1 MATTEEFK
9 NGGSTSYSFSIEYIK
24 ASDIKVK
31 IDGVAQTY
39 TTNASPSSGQYKV
52 VSTTVTLGAAASSG
66 TGNVHI
72 YRETD
77 LDTAAATF
85 AAGSSIRAADLNA
98 CHDMVRLAS
107 QEQNQTVTTADVKDS
122 AITSVK
128 IADGTIVNT
137 DVNASAAI
145 AQSKLNIAN
154 ATTSASGYLSA
165 TDKTKLDGIETG
177 ATGNQTN
184 AEIRTAV
191 EAANDSNVFTDA
203 DHSKLNAIEASAT
216 ADQTDSEIKTAYENN
231 SNTNAYTDAEK
242 TKLSGIET
250 SATADQT
257 ASEIKTLLNSDKL
270 TNSQIADN
278 TVGADQLAHTSVTAG
293 SYGSSTS
300 IPSLTVDAQGRVTAA
315 SGNSVNFD
323 VVADTTP
330 QLGGNLD
337 VNGQDIVSTSNG
349 DIELDPNGSGK
360 VVFKGNATKGAGQFK
375 LNCENNS
382 HAITIKGPPHSAA
395 AAYTLTLPNNDG
407 DSGQFLKTD
416 GVGNLSWDTV
426 SGGGGGGGTAAPNT
440 IVTFTGNIDGSNKT
454 YALSVTPDSAQ
465 NLIVSL
471 NGVVQKPNAG
481 TSIANSAEGYCVSG
495 SNLIFAT
502 APASGS
508 SLFVTE
514 LSATTAGD
522 SIVEGN
528 SKVDIF
534 DDNSTSRAVIE
545 LDGSEKFRVNASGE
559 IGLGGANY
567 GSSGQFLKSQGSG
580 SAAVWASV
588 STTPE
593 GTAILSTGESGTTKF
608 LRVDGDGTCSWQV
621 PPDTNTQVGG
631 ATGVDF
637 NDSVKAR
644 FGTGNDLEL
653 YHDGSNSYVSQVTAG
668 QNLFL
673 KGDAV
678 QIRSASNEQI
688 IETLANGSVSLYY
701 DNSKKL
707 ETKSYGL
714 SLHGNVLMTN
724 ADNQILKFGASND
737 IEIYHDGTNSYLKN
751 TTGALRVQGDLVQI
765 TDVAGGGGGDSMA
778 SFVSGGAANLFYNN
792 SKKLE
797 TTSTGVKI
805 QNAGNNRVLKL
816 DHTDGDHCYI
826 TFMDDDTSDDG
837 QVRVG
842 ALNNDLLFLAGGSEK
857 ARITSSGHL
866 LPGAADTYDLG
877 ANTTPWRNIWMQND
891 LYIEDHGMAVFGTGE
906 DFKIFHNG
914 SDSYIEDS
922 GTGSLILDS
931 NEIKFQKY
939 GTSEVLA
946 KFIGDGGVELYFD
959 GTRACYT
966 ASNAL
971 KFDDNKKAIFGGNLE
986 IKHDG
991 TTNWIEAVNNHG
1003 TVLKAGTGILYLQG
1017 SQVHIGDAGGN
1028 EVHIKTVDDAQVELY
1043 YDNAKVFETLN
1054 YGAQIKRPS
1063 GGATALDIVGC
1074 EGQAAYLYLKADD
1087 GDDDADSWRLGSLT
1101 DGTFRLY
1108 HYTGSWETSIK
1119 AVNNA
1124 QVELYYNNSAKLET
1138 TSSGA
1143 YVHGS
1148 LTESSD
1154 VALKKDITPL
1164 SDSLAKVKQLKGYS
1178 YKFKETDIEAIGFT
1192 AQDVEK
1198 IYPALVEGEEGKK
1211 GLNYGGLIAPLV
1223 EAVKELSAK
1232 VETLETKVAALE
1244 AE

>member
-31 IDGVAQTY
+31 IDGAAQTY

-52 VSTTVTLGAAASSG
+52 VSTTVTLGAAAASG
-66 TGNVHI
+66 SGNVHI

-122 AITSVK
+122 AITSAK
-128 IADGTIVNT
+128 IADGTIVNA

-184 AEIRTAV
+184 DEIRTAV

-203 DHSKLNAIEASAT
+203 DHSKLNAIESSAT

-426 SGGGGGGGTAAPNT
+426 SGGGGGGGGTAAPNT

-621 PPDTNTQVGG
+621 PPDTNTQLSTEEVQDIVGGMVSSNTETNIAVTYDDTNGKLNFVSTDTNTQVGG

-637 NDSVKAR
+637 NDNVKIR
-644 FGTGNDLEL
+644 SGTGNDLEVF
-653 YHDGSNSYVSQVTAG
+653 HDGSNSYIDNSTG
-668 QNLFL
+668 EL
-673 KGDAV
+673 
-678 QIRSASNEQI
+678 QIRTSYLRIRAKDDG
-688 IETLANGSVSLYY
+688 ETIATFNDDAGIDLYY
-701 DNSKKL
+701 DNSKKF
-707 ETKSYGL
+707 ETTSSGISVSGSITGAGHFYPSANNSY
-714 SLHGNVLMTN
+714 SLGSSSYKFYQLHLGSHSYLADAAKLICGNDSDLQISHNTNSLIKHEGTGDLYIDSYAKDIYIRSGDGSSSVENAIICNNNAAVELHHSGTKKFETAAHGINVLTDLGYSAVKLYSSSETLRGWLY
-724 ADNQILKFGASND
+724 ADDSNRINLLDSQGHKVCMGQKDGA
-737 IEIYHDGTNSYLKN
+737 
-751 TTGALRVQGDLVQI
+751 
-765 TDVAGGGGGDSMA
+765 
-778 SFVSGGAANLFYNN
+778 FNLYYDN
-792 SKKLE
+792 SKKFE
-797 TTSTGVKI
+797 TISSGTITSGHSYLLD
-805 QNAGNNRVLKL
+805 NNKVIL
-816 DHTDGDHCYI
+816 GS
-826 TFMDDDTSDDG
+826 SDD
-837 QVRVG
+837 
-842 ALNNDLLFLAGGSEK
+842 
-857 ARITSSGHL
+857 
-866 LPGAADTYDLG
+866 
-877 ANTTPWRNIWMQND
+877 MQ
-891 LYIEDHGMAVFGTGE
+891 
-906 DFKIFHNG
+906 IFHDG
-914 SDSYIEDS
+914 SNNYVY
-922 GTGSLILDS
+922 GSTPIYVQS
-931 NEIKFQKY
+931 N
-939 GTSEVLA
+939 T
-946 KFIGDGGVELYFD
+946 VELQSQGGEKYVACAAN
-959 GTRACYT
+959 GT
-966 ASNAL
+966 
-971 KFDDNKKAIFGGNLE
+971 
-986 IKHDG
+986 
-991 TTNWIEAVNNHG
+991 
-1003 TVLKAGTGILYLQG
+1003 
-1017 SQVHIGDAGGN
+1017 
-1028 EVHIKTVDDAQVELY
+1028 VELY
-1043 YDNAKVFETLN
+1043 YDNARKFHTESQGVNIDGTSSAVHVKMISDGTTRGYFYADNDPQIGVLN
-1054 YGAQIKRPS
+1054 NSGSWIFRLLSNGNYQLYGSAISDRDRKDNITTVTGTSLDKITKLVPKTYNWKKIDDKTNNDHLCTGFIAQEVKEHLPS
-1063 GGATALDIVGC
+1063 LVTG
-1074 EGQAAYLYLKADD
+1074 
-1087 GDDDADSWRLGSLT
+1087 T
-1101 DGTFRLY
+1101 DGL
-1108 HYTGSWETSIK
+1108 K
-1119 AVNNA
+1119 DMAVD
-1124 QVELYYNNSAKLET
+1124 YN
-1138 TSSGA
+1138 G
-1143 YVHGS
+1143 
-1148 LTESSD
+1148 
-1154 VALKKDITPL
+1154 I
-1164 SDSLAKVKQLKGYS
+1164 LAH
-1178 YKFKETDIEAIGFT
+1178 
-1192 AQDVEK
+1192 
-1198 IYPALVEGEEGKK
+1198 
-1211 GLNYGGLIAPLV
+1211 
-1223 EAVKELSAK
+1223 AVKAITELSAK

>member
-31 IDGVAQTY
+31 IDGAAQTY

-52 VSTTVTLGAAASSG
+52 VSTTVTLGAAAASG
-66 TGNVHI
+66 SGNVHI

-122 AITSVK
+122 AITSAK
-128 IADGTIVNT
+128 IADGTIVNA

-426 SGGGGGGGTAAPNT
+426 SGGGGGGGTAAPNN

-580 SAAVWASV
+580 SAAVWATPTDTNTQLSTEEVQDIVGGMVSSNTETNIAVTYDDTNGKLNFV
-588 STTPE
+588 ST
-593 GTAILSTGESGTTKF
+593 
-608 LRVDGDGTCSWQV
+608 
-621 PPDTNTQVGG
+621 DTNTQVGG

-637 NDSVKAR
+637 NDAVKAR
-644 FGTGNDLEL
+644 FGTGNDLEI
-653 YHDGSNSYVSQVTAG
+653 YHDGHNRIRGMTTGQDLYIAAEEGEIWIQTDYGASNSIACY
-668 QNLFL
+668 
-673 KGDAV
+673 D
-678 QIRSASNEQI
+678 
-688 IETLANGSVSLYY
+688 NGKVELYY
-701 DNSKKL
+701 DNAKKL
-707 ETKSYGL
+707 ETSSSGITMSGSISFSDNTSNIDLNDNNKLRLGS
-714 SLHGNVLMTN
+714 S
-724 ADNQILKFGASND
+724 ADLQ
-737 IEIYHDGTNSYLKN
+737 IYHNGTENIIFSNVPNLYIR
-751 TTGALRVQGDLVQI
+751 TTSDETCARFGRNGGVDLYFDNAKHFYTTAFGSAV
-765 TDVAGGGGGDSMA
+765 TR
-778 SFVSGGAANLFYNN
+778 VSGGPTEFD
-792 SKKLE
+792 
-797 TTSTGVKI
+797 
-805 QNAGNNRVLKL
+805 VLGCEGHDATIRML
-816 DHTDGDHCYI
+816 PDDGDDNADYW
-826 TFMDDDTSDDG
+826 
-837 QVRVG
+837 R
-842 ALNNDLLFLAGGSEK
+842 LNATAAGGFYLQNLASGSWETNIK
-857 ARITSSGHL
+857 A
-866 LPGAADTYDLG
+866 
-877 ANTTPWRNIWMQND
+877 
-891 LYIEDHGMAVFGTGE
+891 
-906 DFKIFHNG
+906 
-914 SDSYIEDS
+914 
-922 GTGSLILDS
+922 
-931 NEIKFQKY
+931 
-939 GTSEVLA
+939 
-946 KFIGDGGVELYFD
+946 IGNGGVELYYD
-959 GTRACYT
+959 NNRACYT

-1043 YDNAKVFETLN
+1043 YDNAKVFETLD

-1074 EGQAAYLYLKADD
+1074 EGQSAYLYLKADD

-1108 HYTGSWETSIK
+1108 HYTGSWETSIR

-1138 TSSGA
+1138 TSSGV

-1198 IYPALVEGEEGKK
+1198 IYPALVEGEEGQK

-1223 EAVKELSAK
+1223 EAVKELSAE
-1232 VETLETKVAALE
+1232 VETLKTKVAALE